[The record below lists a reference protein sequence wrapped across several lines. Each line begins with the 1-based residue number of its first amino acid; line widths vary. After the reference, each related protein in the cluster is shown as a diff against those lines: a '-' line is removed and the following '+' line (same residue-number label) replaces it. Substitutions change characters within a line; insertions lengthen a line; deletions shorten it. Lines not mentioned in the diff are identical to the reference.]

1 MLEAAAA
8 GDVVPGAPR
17 LLAPLDGRTEVW
29 AAGVTYERSRDARME
44 ESSEQSVYDRIYDA
58 ERPELFFKSV
68 AWRVVTDGDPIA
80 VRADSP
86 LNVPEPEVGL
96 VLNADADVVG
106 YLVVDDVSSRSIEG
120 DNPLYLPQA
129 KVYDGSC
136 AVSAGIVP
144 AWCVPD
150 PGDLEIELRV
160 RRGQDTVFSG
170 VTSTGALYRSNE
182 DLVGHLFRALR
193 FPDGV
198 VLSTG
203 TGIVPD
209 MSFSLRPGDTVDIS
223 VSGIGSLTNP
233 VLDSDEWL
241 RRCPPVSRDRRAL
254 PAHPHPGGSVADIV
268 SIDPRTGQAVEV
280 VAQETTEE
288 EVDRLCTAALAA
300 APLLE
305 ELGRA
310 RRAALLAALADAL
323 EVRRGDVVALAD
335 RETALGAGRLDGELT
350 RTCYQL
356 RLFGEVL
363 QEGSYLEA
371 AIAHPGDTPMGPR
384 PDLRRMLVPLGP
396 VAVFGASNFPLAF
409 SVPGGD
415 TASALAAGCPVVVKA
430 HGSHPATSQL
440 VFDVMEEAAGKAG
453 APEGTLGIVHG
464 LQAGATLVSHPA
476 IRAVGFT
483 GSVRGG
489 QALIRLIEQ
498 RPDPV
503 PFFGELSSLNPV
515 VVTPAAAEERGARIG
530 RELVGSFTLGG
541 GQFCTKP
548 GLVLLP
554 EGSAGNG
561 VLEAMA
567 EAVRELPA
575 PVLLNEGI
583 AASHGRASGGRGALP
598 GVRTVAQGEPVAE
611 EGFRAVPLLLSTSA
625 ADLPPRVTEECFGP
639 VSVVARYDGEAALA
653 SALEAMPSSLTATV
667 LRGESE
673 TELPLAVSQ
682 QLRTRAGRLLYDA
695 YPTGVA
701 VSWAQHHGGPWPSTN
716 SQHTSV
722 GTTAIRRFL
731 RPVTWQGAP
740 QELLPEELTDDYA
753 GIPRRIDG
761 VLHVP
766 ER

>member
-1 MLEAAAA
+1 M
-8 GDVVPGAPR
+8 
-17 LLAPLDGRTEVW
+17 
-29 AAGVTYERSRDARME
+29 
-44 ESSEQSVYDRIYDA
+44 
-58 ERPELFFKSV
+58 
-68 AWRVVTDGDPIA
+68 
-80 VRADSP
+80 
-86 LNVPEPEVGL
+86 
-96 VLNADADVVG
+96 
-106 YLVVDDVSSRSIEG
+106 
-120 DNPLYLPQA
+120 
-129 KVYDGSC
+129 
-136 AVSAGIVP
+136 
-144 AWCVPD
+144 
-150 PGDLEIELRV
+150 
-160 RRGQDTVFSG
+160 
-170 VTSTGALYRSNE
+170 
-182 DLVGHLFRALR
+182 
-193 FPDGV
+193 
-198 VLSTG
+198 
-203 TGIVPD
+203 
-209 MSFSLRPGDTVDIS
+209 
-223 VSGIGSLTNP
+223 
-233 VLDSDEWL
+233 
-241 RRCPPVSRDRRAL
+241 
-254 PAHPHPGGSVADIV
+254 ADIV
-268 SIDPRTGQAVEV
+268 SIDPRTGRAVEV

-288 EVDRLCTAALAA
+288 EVDRLCAAALAA

-310 RRAALLAALADAL
+310 RRTALLAALADAL
-323 EVRRGDVVALAD
+323 EVRRDDIVALAD

-363 QEGSYLEA
+363 REGSYLEA
-371 AIAHPGDTPMGPR
+371 AIDHPGDTPMGPR

-440 VFDVMEEAAGKAG
+440 TFEILEQAARKAG

-483 GSVRGG
+483 GSVSGG
-489 QALIRLIEQ
+489 QALMRLIEQ

-515 VVTPAAAEERGARIG
+515 VVTPAAAEERGGQIG

-554 EGSAGNG
+554 DGPAGDG

-567 EAVRELPA
+567 AAVRELPPA
-575 PVLLNEGI
+575 VLLNEGI
-583 AASHGRASGGRGALP
+583 ATTYGRASAELAQLP
-598 GVRTVAQGEPVAE
+598 GVRTVAQGGPVAE
-611 EGFRAVPLLLSTSA
+611 EGFRAAPLLLSTSA
-625 ADLPPRVTEECFGP
+625 GDLPQRVTEECFGP
-639 VSVVARYDGEAALA
+639 VAVVTRYDGEADLA

-667 LRGESE
+667 LRGEGE

-682 QLRTRAGRLLYDA
+682 QLRGRAGRLVYDA

-740 QELLPEELTDDYA
+740 RDLLPAELTDDYE

-766 ER
+766 AQ